1 MDKKLF
7 GTRINKARK
16 DRGLTAEKLAEACNI
31 NSTYLR
37 QIEGG
42 KKLPS
47 LPVFATLCREL
58 RVSPNYILPDLVEG
72 TEAEKIQKIFSE
84 SDPTPSQIEMLA
96 EMAGVILKE
105 RYLAEKPY
113 GVNYRDFLDV
123 TKKEIGTINRVVM
136 NPPFTRHQDI
146 DHVRHAYDL
155 LDAGGVLV
163 AIMCESTFFRSDK
176 KSVEFRDF
184 LGSVYAQT
192 IKLEP
197 GGVPRKR
204 HRCCYPHRQD
214 QKAAVRPE

>member
-105 RYLAEKPY
+105 RYPDIGAPNWEIIVAAAAEQIAGAGLILWTCREGELLENALEACARWGLHFDAVNDSLPSWKKFY
-113 GVNYRDFLDV
+113 GDDTRKVGATEYWDDKAYRVQNGKLM
-123 TKKEIGTINRVVM
+123 KE
-136 NPPFTRHQDI
+136 
-146 DHVRHAYDL
+146 
-155 LDAGGVLV
+155 
-163 AIMCESTFFRSDK
+163 
-176 KSVEFRDF
+176 
-184 LGSVYAQT
+184 
-192 IKLEP
+192 
-197 GGVPRKR
+197 
-204 HRCCYPHRQD
+204 
-214 QKAAVRPE
+214 AAHEMV

>member
-105 RYLAEKPY
+105 
-113 GVNYRDFLDV
+113 
-123 TKKEIGTINRVVM
+123 IGKVYERKNEYS
-136 NPPFTRHQDI
+136 P
-146 DHVRHAYDL
+146 ASS
-155 LDAGGVLV
+155 DAGL
-163 AIMCESTFFRSDK
+163 FRVFAVIRAVK
-176 KSVEFRDF
+176 
-184 LGSVYAQT
+184 
-192 IKLEP
+192 
-197 GGVPRKR
+197 
-204 HRCCYPHRQD
+204 CYYRAPILL
-214 QKAAVRPE
+214 